1 MFTPIDQMMGIQPIG
16 VISTTASHPLGKIVR
31 ADDPL
36 YGEGEFIYLLGV
48 LGTVAGT
55 VVNWGGVAGS
65 GAATAP
71 TYQTVLLPSTAIQ
84 GCPVAFA
91 VGANVAAS
99 YGWYQ
104 IGGVAIA
111 AATTFAAAGP
121 AYIGTAGQVI
131 STAAAG
137 KQIVNANGLGAVGTP
152 AAGQVLLSIN
162 RPFAQGAIT

>member
-1 MFTPIDQMMGIQPIG
+1 MAFLIKEALMGMPPIG
-16 VISTTASHPLGKIVR
+16 SVSASPVVALGTIVR
-31 ADDPL
+31 ATDPI
-36 YGEGEFIYLLGV
+36 YGDGEFIFLQGV
-48 LGTVAGT
+48 ASTVQGSA
-55 VVNWGGVAGS
+55 VNWGGVDGNNKPTFQ
-65 GAATAP
+65 TA
-71 TYQTVLLPSTAIQ
+71 LLPSTAIQ

-91 VGANVAAS
+91 TAAIGAGQ

-104 IGGVAIA
+104 ISGVAVA

-131 STAAAG
+131 STTAAG
-137 KQIVNANGLGAVGTP
+137 KQIVNSNGLTAVGVP